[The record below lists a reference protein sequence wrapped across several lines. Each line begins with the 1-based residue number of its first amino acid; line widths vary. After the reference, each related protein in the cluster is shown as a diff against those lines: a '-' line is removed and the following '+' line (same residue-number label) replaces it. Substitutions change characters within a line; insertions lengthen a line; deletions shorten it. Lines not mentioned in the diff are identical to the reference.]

1 MLHSIAHKWREML
14 NHWRDYPLREGKK
27 WKGRYLIERFLG
39 MGSYGQAYA
48 CLDLQSGQSVLLK
61 RSKPSKGELGRRLL
75 ERESFILQELLHPQI
90 PRWYGFE
97 RMAGEDGLIME
108 LIYGSCLE
116 DELQEH
122 GRTYSALEALCVL
135 QNLLQ
140 PLKELHRMG
149 FVHRDVRVPNVLYK
163 QGVMYLID
171 YGLACRIGEEL
182 PQELREQLKEVTTGD
197 KAASGSWA
205 AVKRRM
211 REPNPT
217 SDLYGL
223 GHLFLFL
230 MYAGFE
236 ATDDLEE
243 RGWEEELAL
252 PAQVISFIRKL
263 LTSGEDGYL
272 SAEQCEQELVQLIAA
287 LRGPS
292 NVIRKLTSSRR
303 R

>member
-1 MLHSIAHKWREML
+1 MLHFIARKWTEML
-14 NHWRDYPLREGKK
+14 NHWQDYPLRKGMK
-27 WKGRYLIERFLG
+27 WQGRYRIERFLG

-48 CLDLQSGQSVLLK
+48 CHDLQSGQSVLLK

-90 PRWYGFE
+90 PRWYGYE
-97 RMAGEDGLIME
+97 RMAHEDGLIME
-108 LIYGSCLE
+108 LIDGSSME

-122 GRTYSALEALCVL
+122 GRTYAVLEALYVL

-149 FVHRDVRVPNVLYK
+149 FVHRDVRIPNVLHK

-182 PQELREQLKEVTTGD
+182 PLELREQLKEMP
-197 KAASGSWA
+197 AASEALSDSWA

-211 REPNPT
+211 REPHPT

-230 MYAGFE
+230 MYAGYE
-236 ATDDLEE
+236 ASEDLED
-243 RGWEEELAL
+243 RGWEEELGL
-252 PAQVISFIRKL
+252 PEQVISFVRKL
-263 LTSGEDGYL
+263 LMTGEESYL
-272 SAEQCEQELVQLIAA
+272 SDEQCEQELERLIAE
-287 LRGPS
+287 LEGPS
-292 NVIRKLTSSRR
+292 TVIRKLTSSRR